1 MSRIRDQLTSRENL
15 QWAWAKAKRMYD
27 TADGPVDWGSVAAF
41 ELDLEGQLRSIG
53 RDFDRGRYRLEPL
66 ILLPQPKK
74 PDEDGTP
81 RLRQSFHVGV
91 RDQVAWI
98 ALVNV
103 IGPLLDSQMPAWVYG
118 HRLYKAA
125 WFEEFDDGDTRLALG
140 PYRHST
146 GALYR
151 KFKHS
156 WPLFRR
162 HVSLSA
168 RTMVSGFDSDVEL
181 DAAEQAAL
189 TYEDRPAYLSPD
201 WWAPVAQSALHY
213 VSIDLKRFY
222 PTVKQSAIISSL
234 RAYLPDYQE
243 DEWLQSL
250 VERMLRFEVNA
261 AGSGLL
267 GDEVV
272 QPVTNPGRFR
282 GIPTGLMVAGFLSNV
297 AMLRLDR
304 EVEDQLQ
311 ANRRIAHLRFVDDH
325 AILAYDFDELCTW
338 IQWYEDR
345 LARLAI
351 GPRISPTK
359 FDPPNMAKAYRAGAK
374 AEARASA
381 RALSKIDGRHPS
393 HLMTKTL
400 ALVSELAGADFDILS
415 ATSKRERLSEL
426 EWLLVADL
434 PDREIRADTR
444 AAFAAG
450 RISTLVPVATTPS
463 LELLTGFRELAQLDA
478 EIAALEARGGQRD
491 IAELRARRETMFEVV
506 KNYRHTEADNYRK
519 RLAHYFELM
528 RQALQDHPEKPR
540 LFLRLLDYCRTTG
553 HPGTGSILKW
563 LSSAEEGPS
572 KCLANYLRPLA
583 IQTIARHVAT
593 AVHDLNDPHLLER
606 QRVAARQYLT
616 SLTRREMI
624 NDLRAGIGQAESADV
639 AATFAASTLRAALA
653 WAAEMA
659 AAVRAPPRL
668 PGRLARLLREVRAPA
683 LAAPSGIW
691 EEQTGYPL
699 GVWAH
704 WLENRGQRYALEP
717 SEVWHRAAPGMDS
730 GVKADL
736 QNLRKGLSGMPT
748 ASRVRI
754 SSPGPEPGQLSD
766 SGLVLDHLRSGQFVE
781 LDGELDG
788 DLSPSEARV
797 RDHFREV
804 ARSKDRVTLDD
815 WVRSLIDADR
825 HDPRR
830 SEWTA
835 LEILRQLVAPIG
847 MIGGP
852 EASVLDNLHPSNVL
866 VPRRWMQLPKSGYPD
881 AWTWEAWRR
890 EARRSTGVV
899 RIGRRRIVDYRR
911 QPTRPRNLSDDTTM
925 WRARLHGCGLLLLG
939 LVSQDFRLPAFWNVR
954 GLEGDIA
961 GFVRFRLEQVPVSS
975 LTHGIIEAALLP
987 RSVETAFIRTSPWAF
1002 FGARVVTEINDTR
1015 SDPPF
1020 IADPDDL
1027 LREIGRAQETL
1038 EHRQISVLQHAPRQ
1052 LIPMNVSQLSG
1063 MTIDVVEPDLLP

>member
-15 QWAWAKAKRMYD
+15 QWAWAKAKRMYES
-27 TADGPVDWGSVAAF
+27 ADGPVDWGNIAAF
-41 ELDLEGQLRSIG
+41 ELDLEEQLQSIG
-53 RDFDRGRYRLEPL
+53 HDFKRGRYRLEPL

-74 PDEDGTP
+74 PNEDGTA

-103 IGPLLDSQMPAWVYG
+103 IGPLLDSRMPAWVYG

-125 WFEEFDDGDTRLALG
+125 WFEELDDGDTRLALG

-162 HVSLSA
+162 HVSLCA
-168 RTMVSGFDSDVEL
+168 RTMVRGFDSDIEL
-181 DAAEQAAL
+181 DDAEQAAL
-189 TYEDRPAYLSPD
+189 TYEDRPAYLSQE
-201 WWAPVAQSALHY
+201 WWPPVEQTALHY
-213 VSIDLKRFY
+213 VSIDLERFY
-222 PTVKQSAIISSL
+222 PTIKQSAIISGL
-234 RAYLPDYQE
+234 RAYLPDYE
-243 DEWLQSL
+243 VDGWLQSL
-250 VERMLRFEVNA
+250 VGRMLRFEVSA
-261 AGSGLL
+261 VGSGLL
-267 GDEVV
+267 GHEVV
-272 QPVTNPGRFR
+272 QPVTHPGRFR

-297 AMLRLDR
+297 AMLHLDR
-304 EVEDQLQ
+304 EVEDRLQ
-311 ANRRIAHLRFVDDH
+311 TNRRIAHFRFVDDH
-325 AILAYDFDELCTW
+325 AILAYDFDELCNW
-338 IQWYEDR
+338 IQWYEDQLR
-345 LARLAI
+345 QLAI

-359 FDPPNMAKAYRAGAK
+359 FDPPNMAKAYRRRAN
-374 AEARASA
+374 AEVRASA
-381 RALSKIDGRHPS
+381 RVLSKIDGRHPS
-393 HLMTKTL
+393 HLLTKTL
-400 ALVSELAGADFDILS
+400 ALVSELAGTDFDILS
-415 ATSKRERLSEL
+415 AASKGERLSEL

-450 RISTLVPVATTPS
+450 RISTLVPIATTPS
-463 LELLTGFRELAQLDA
+463 LELLTGFRELAQFDA
-478 EIAALEARGGQRD
+478 EIAAHEAKGTQHD
-491 IAELRARRETMFEVV
+491 ISELRARRQTMFEVV
-506 KNYRHTEADNYRK
+506 KSYRRTEADKHRK
-519 RLAHYFELM
+519 RLAHYFKLM

-563 LSSAEEGPS
+563 LNSVEDGPPV
-572 KCLANYLRPLA
+572 CLADYLRPLA
-583 IQTIARHVAT
+583 IQTIARHAAT
-593 AVHDLNDPHLLER
+593 AAHDLNNPQLLER

-616 SLTRREMI
+616 SLMRRETS
-624 NDLRAGIGQAESADV
+624 NELGAGVDQAADTDV

-653 WAAEMA
+653 WAAEMTA
-659 AAVRAPPRL
+659 AARAPPWLQRQ
-668 PGRLARLLREVRAPA
+668 LARLLRQVRAPA
-683 LAAPSGIW
+683 LPTPSATW
-691 EEQTGYPL
+691 DQLTGFPL

-704 WLENRGQRYALEP
+704 WLESRGQRYALEP
-717 SEVWHRAAPGMDS
+717 SEVWRRSAPGLDPS
-730 GVKADL
+730 VKEDL
-736 QNLRKGLSGMPT
+736 QNLRKGLTEMPAT
-748 ASRVRI
+748 SRVRF
-754 SSPGPEPGQLSD
+754 SPPGPEPGKLSD
-766 SGLVLDHLRSGQFVE
+766 SGLVLDHLRSGQLVE
-781 LDGELDG
+781 LDVEL
-788 DLSPSEARV
+788 STSEARV
-797 RDHFREV
+797 RDHFEEV
-804 ARSKDRVTLDD
+804 SRSKDRVTLDD
-815 WVRSLIDADR
+815 WVGSLVGADR

-847 MIGGP
+847 VMGGP
-852 EASVLDNLHPSNVL
+852 EASVVDNLHPSNVL
-866 VPRRWMQLPKSGYPD
+866 VPRRWMELPKGGYPD
-881 AWTWEAWRR
+881 VWTWDAWRR
-890 EARRSTGVV
+890 EVRRSTGAV

-911 QPTRPRNLSDDTTM
+911 QPTRPKKLHDDTTM

-961 GFVRFRLEQVPVSS
+961 GFVRFQLEQVPVSS

-987 RSVETAFIRTSPWAF
+987 RSLETAFIRTSPWAF
-1002 FGARVVTEINDTR
+1002 FGAHVVTEINDTR

-1027 LREIGRAQETL
+1027 LREIARAQATL

-1063 MTIDVVEPDLLP
+1063 MAIDVAEPDLLP